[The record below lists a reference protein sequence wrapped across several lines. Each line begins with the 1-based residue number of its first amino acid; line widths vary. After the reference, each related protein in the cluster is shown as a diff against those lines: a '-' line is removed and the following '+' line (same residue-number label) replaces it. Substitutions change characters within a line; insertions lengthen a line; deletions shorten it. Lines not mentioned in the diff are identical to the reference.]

1 MIFTPRSHV
10 CIYIYIYILKK
21 NCDDLVGGRPGC
33 SRWLHL
39 VGMLSMAGLVVALPS
54 LCVCA
59 RACVRARVRVQ
70 SWYVLVLLCVAYLF
84 GGFWAGG
91 LGM

>member
-10 CIYIYIYILKK
+10 CIYIYILKK

-39 VGMLSMAGLVVALPS
+39 VGMLSMAGLVVALPPATGPKQKDCQTS
-54 LCVCA
+54 LM
-59 RACVRARVRVQ
+59 RKLGTHGWH
-70 SWYVLVLLCVAYLF
+70 SWIHSMSATH
-84 GGFWAGG
+84 GKE
-91 LGM
+91 

>member
-1 MIFTPRSHV
+1 MRVRVRACV
-10 CIYIYIYILKK
+10 CVCVYLF
-21 NCDDLVGGRPGC
+21 LVC
-33 SRWLHL
+33 VLAC
-39 VGMLSMAGLVVALPS
+39 VGEWVCAVCVGVCAM
-54 LCVCA
+54 CVCA

>member
-1 MIFTPRSHV
+1 
-10 CIYIYIYILKK
+10 
-21 NCDDLVGGRPGC
+21 
-33 SRWLHL
+33 
-39 VGMLSMAGLVVALPS
+39 MAGLVVALPS